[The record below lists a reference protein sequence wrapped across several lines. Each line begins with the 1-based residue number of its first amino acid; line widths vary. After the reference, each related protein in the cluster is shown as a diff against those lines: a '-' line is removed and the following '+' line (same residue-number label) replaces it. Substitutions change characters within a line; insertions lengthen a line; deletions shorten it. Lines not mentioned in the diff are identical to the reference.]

1 MKMPLAKSSDALR
14 EILRRN
20 TKMHNGGAH
29 DADQNK
35 QPKQCLRCLLVLFRQ
50 QEIRQGRNIDRRT
63 FFLDKKLKLT
73 HKRIYIYIYILRNV
87 CDTKGDLCFPTD
99 SGVCQTCF
107 RNLEKVLKLDNNAKC
122 PRETSRSKL
131 QSTMER

>member
-20 TKMHNGGAH
+20 TKMHNDGAH

-73 HKRIYIYIYILRNV
+73 HERIYIYIYIEECMRY
-87 CDTKGDLCFPTD
+87 
-99 SGVCQTCF
+99 
-107 RNLEKVLKLDNNAKC
+107 
-122 PRETSRSKL
+122 
-131 QSTMER
+131 

>member
-29 DADQNK
+29 DADKNK

-63 FFLDKKLKLT
+63 FF
-73 HKRIYIYIYILRNV
+73 
-87 CDTKGDLCFPTD
+87 
-99 SGVCQTCF
+99 F
-107 RNLEKVLKLDNNAKC
+107 R
-122 PRETSRSKL
+122 
-131 QSTMER
+131 

>member
-1 MKMPLAKSSDALR
+1 MLSAR
-14 EILRRN
+14 YYE
-20 TKMHNGGAH
+20 
-29 DADQNK
+29 
-35 QPKQCLRCLLVLFRQ
+35 
-50 QEIRQGRNIDRRT
+50 EIRRCTMAAPMTPIKINNLSNVCVVCW
-63 FFLDKKLKLT
+63 FCFVNKKLDKEGILT
-73 HKRIYIYIYILRNV
+73 VEHFFKIKSLNLHTKESIYIYILRNV